1 MNSTSS
7 PPPFYDF
14 SPICSLTSCNSLIYT
29 PLAMILVFFLLII
42 VLSLYQHSQNQETS
56 HSLVLLD
63 LLAIQF
69 DRVQEFIDNV
79 DNRDYFPAESTAK
92 PLEQNKEIKGSVVI
106 NQPVIVREK
115 NQAKEGISV
124 RDLLLK

>member
-1 MNSTSS
+1 
-7 PPPFYDF
+7 
-14 SPICSLTSCNSLIYT
+14 
-29 PLAMILVFFLLII
+29 MILVFFFLII
-42 VLSLYQHSQNQETS
+42 VLSIYQHSQNQEAS

-69 DRVQEFIDNV
+69 DRIQEFLDNV
-79 DNRDYFPAESTAK
+79 DNRDYFPAESTNAK

-115 NQAKEGISV
+115 TQTKEGISV

>member
-1 MNSTSS
+1 
-7 PPPFYDF
+7 
-14 SPICSLTSCNSLIYT
+14 
-29 PLAMILVFFLLII
+29 MILVFFLLII
-42 VLSLYQHSQNQETS
+42 VLSLYQHSQNQEVS

-69 DRVQEFIDNV
+69 DRIQEFLDNV
-79 DNRDYFPAESTAK
+79 DNRDYFPAESTIAK
-92 PLEQNKEIKGSVVI
+92 PLEQNKEIKGSVII

-115 NQAKEGISV
+115 NQAKEEMPV